1 MEPESVRRCSLVV
14 LRGLPIAVLHG
25 TPPDPGYQVSVVY
38 RGGQDAR
45 LDTRCG
51 PRLAHEWHRVVLVRR
66 PPAARTTPDAPDAL
80 EHAGRSLAHAARAA
94 RAQAAVLESY
104 CGYGDPTPE
113 GRADLE
119 RRAAQARREAAA
131 LDTQARALGGG
142 TA

>member
-66 PPAARTTPDAPDAL
+66 PPAARTTPDALRDAVWRL
-80 EHAGRSLAHAARAA
+80 TLAHDGRRMPTRTQQEAMEVCS
-94 RAQAAVLESY
+94 AAVTMIEEV
-104 CGYGDPTPE
+104 PH
-113 GRADLE
+113 GRDA
-119 RRAAQARREAAA
+119 
-131 LDTQARALGGG
+131 
-142 TA
+142 